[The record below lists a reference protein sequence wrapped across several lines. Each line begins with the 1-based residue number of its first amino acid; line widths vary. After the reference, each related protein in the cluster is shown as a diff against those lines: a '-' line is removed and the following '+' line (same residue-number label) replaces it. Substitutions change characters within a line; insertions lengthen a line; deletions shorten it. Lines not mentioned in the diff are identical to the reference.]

1 MVIDDE
7 SSVREALQRALEADG
22 YKVATFPSGQA
33 FFADA
38 ERGRFR
44 CLVVDLNMPGMNG
57 LALQDRLKRGRS
69 RHPNYLPDR
78 EWRPLFCGA
87 GNARGRSRLPAE
99 AGARR
104 GVARERPPGSGQQRA
119 SG

>member
-1 MVIDDE
+1 VRRAIEADGLMLVSKPVRTVDLVSAVEALVRIARPGWQRTAWPRVSPALVAKARSEASVVVIDDE

-44 CLVVDLNMPGMNG
+44 CLVVDLNLPGMNG
-57 LALQDRLKRGRS
+57 LA
-69 RHPNYLPDR
+69 
-78 EWRPLFCGA
+78 
-87 GNARGRSRLPAE
+87 
-99 AGARR
+99 
-104 GVARERPPGSGQQRA
+104 
-119 SG
+119 